1 MADKLV
7 NTADSV
13 VHNLAFALRL
23 GDMVQNGLNHK
34 VAKFIV
40 DENLDAFKA
49 DSDQVL
55 LPLTLRCC
63 NAVFDDL
70 TAMFIPRYRR
80 EMLHD
85 RLKNYR
91 PTLVCPDQIQAL
103 S

>member
-13 VHNLAFALRL
+13 VHNLTFALRL
-23 GDMVQNGLNHK
+23 GDMVQNGLDYK

-63 NAVFDDL
+63 NAVFDYL
-70 TAMFIPRYRR
+70 TAMLIPRYRR
-80 EMLHD
+80 KMLHNG
-85 RLKNYR
+85 LKNYR
-91 PTLVCPDQIQAL
+91 PSLVRPDQI
-103 S
+103 